1 MIVEVRHESMYRFVK
16 GIAMCSIALSLF
28 AQETTQPADSNS
40 YSHGTLLCLQ
50 GNDGPGL
57 RLVLTPT
64 KTCEGRQSY
73 PRIEIDIKEQPIS
86 VHKSIVIG
94 PDNFAFRCSNAH
106 ESCEQFPSG

>member
-1 MIVEVRHESMYRFVK
+1 MYRFVK

-73 PRIEIDIKEQPIS
+73 SRVEIDIKEQ
-86 VHKSIVIG
+86 G
-94 PDNFAFRCSNAH
+94 PSLFSAVR
-106 ESCEQFPSG
+106 EQMF